1 MNQNR
6 KGCLSEKIA
15 LVYLLKKGLDVFD
28 SCQPYGAVDLLTFDP
43 ATGETKAWEI
53 KTENFRLSGPKKGSR
68 IARPRRDKK
77 FTRIINMLYVNLDD
91 GVCRE
96 GKMRRE

>member
-28 SCQPYGAVDLLTFDP
+28 SCQPYGAVDLLTFNP

-53 KTENFRLSGPKKGSR
+53 KTENFRLSGPKKGTR
-68 IARPRRDKK
+68 IARPRRDTN
-77 FTRIINMLYVNLDD
+77 FTRIINMLYVNLETEL
-91 GVCRE
+91 CRE
-96 GKMRRE
+96 GKRKNE

>member
-43 ATGETKAWEI
+43 ETGATKAWEI
-53 KTENFRLSGPKKGSR
+53 KTENFRLSGPKKGTR
-68 IARPRRDKK
+68 IARPRRDTN

-96 GKMRRE
+96 GKMRHE